1 MECFEQEAVTET
13 IAVTV
18 VKQVDR
24 DFRDMGFAFLAILD
38 SGLQNWRKDCSDWT
52 YLGKFFLYLF

>member
-1 MECFEQEAVTET
+1 MEP

-24 DFRDMGFAFLAILD
+24 GFRDMGFAFLAILD

-52 YLGKFFLYLF
+52 YLRNFIVYLF